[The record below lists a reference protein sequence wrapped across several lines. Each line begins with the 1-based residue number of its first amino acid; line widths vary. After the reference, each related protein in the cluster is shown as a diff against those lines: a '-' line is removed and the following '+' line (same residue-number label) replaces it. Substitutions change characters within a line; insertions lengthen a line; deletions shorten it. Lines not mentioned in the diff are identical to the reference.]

1 MKNKEIH
8 RIINIGG
15 RNIPLRIRRNTR
27 ARRMILRVDS
37 DIDGAVVTLPS
48 WTSEREALL
57 MVQEKSDWLF
67 SKLDRMPSK
76 ILFEHSV
83 KIPFLG
89 NYHIVCHDPDQKEV
103 AIKSGNEIRLGGRQE
118 HLPRRLNDWLRK
130 EAKIIIQPK
139 AIGMATKLNRKVGRI
154 TIRDTKSRWGS
165 CTPSGNL
172 SFCWRLILTPEWVLD
187 YVIAHEVSH
196 LRHLNH
202 GPEFWQ
208 TVNSFNVRVDAAR
221 VWLNK
226 NAEQL
231 QRYG

>member
-1 MKNKEIH
+1 M
-8 RIINIGG
+8 
-15 RNIPLRIRRNTR
+15 
-27 ARRMILRVDS
+27 
-37 DIDGAVVTLPS
+37 
-48 WTSEREALL
+48 
-57 MVQEKSDWLF
+57 
-67 SKLDRMPSK
+67 
-76 ILFEHSV
+76 
-83 KIPFLG
+83 
-89 NYHIVCHDPDQKEV
+89 
-103 AIKSGNEIRLGGRQE
+103 
-118 HLPRRLNDWLRK
+118 PRRLNDWLRK